1 MIIEASD
8 NSGYK
13 LEIAEGIASLLNP
26 DQEMLCEF
34 MIEEPEN
41 ENKWIRAEDKMPEDG
56 EDVRMIFI
64 NSPFEILDEAFRSLY
79 PDKKYRA
86 CIEEEVKDDEGNEAF
101 GFTQFIKG
109 ETPVIAISA
118 ELSIRNATEIFAH
131 ELAHVAAGEGAG
143 HGEEWEMEFQRI
155 FDEYNR
161 IGRERFGGEENNG
174 EENE

>member
-1 MIIEASD
+1 
-8 NSGYK
+8 
-13 LEIAEGIASLLNP
+13 
-26 DQEMLCEF
+26 
-34 MIEEPEN
+34 
-41 ENKWIRAEDKMPEDG
+41 
-56 EDVRMIFI
+56 MIFI

-131 ELAHVAAGEGAG
+131 ELAHVAAGEGTG

>member
-56 EDVRMIFI
+56 EDVLVG
-64 NSPFEILDEAFRSLY
+64 SS
-79 PDKKYRA
+79 
-86 CIEEEVKDDEGNEAF
+86 
-101 GFTQFIKG
+101 
-109 ETPVIAISA
+109 ISGL
-118 ELSIRNATEIFAH
+118 ENIRDYSR
-131 ELAHVAAGEGAG
+131 
-143 HGEEWEMEFQRI
+143 Q
-155 FDEYNR
+155 
-161 IGRERFGGEENNG
+161 
-174 EENE
+174 